1 MRCIIPYLN
10 SVILIQGMIKFLFF
24 MKIDVRFGTLITLL
38 IQCFQDVAIFT
49 FFYVIFML
57 FFMIMFFNMRA
68 TYDEATDRFS
78 PDYEGD
84 YVRINDF
91 WMYFIQSFRNSL
103 GDMAILKYDYWN

>member
-1 MRCIIPYLN
+1 MRSILPYLN
-10 SVILIQGMIKFLFF
+10 SIVLIEGMIKLLFF

-57 FFMIMFFNMRA
+57 FFMIMYFNMKA

-78 PDYEGD
+78 SDYEGD
-84 YVRINDF
+84 YVRVNEF
-91 WMYFIQSFRNSL
+91 WMYFISTFRSSL
-103 GDMAILKYDYWN
+103 GDMSIL

>member
-1 MRCIIPYLN
+1 
-10 SVILIQGMIKFLFF
+10 
-24 MKIDVRFGTLITLL
+24 
-38 IQCFQDVAIFT
+38 
-49 FFYVIFML
+49 
-57 FFMIMFFNMRA
+57 MRA